1 MSVKRVVIIG
11 GVALGPKAAC
21 RLKRLEPGS
30 DVTIIDQDEYI
41 SYGGCGIPYFI
52 SGDISDVQELMSTS
66 FHMQRTPQ
74 FFRDAKD
81 VRVRTRTR
89 ALSIDRAKKTVRVRD
104 LASGVEEDLPYDR
117 LVIGAGSVPNKPP
130 IPGIGLPGVIA
141 VSDLHSAVAVKGKIS
156 SGQVERAVI
165 IGAGPIGCEMAEALA
180 DLWGIDTHIVEMEGQ
195 VLPGILDHSFSEI
208 VRVHLEEKGVHLHLG
223 RRVIEIRQSG
233 GAPQSEDG
241 LEVILSE
248 GSIKAGLVIPAAGVR
263 PNSEL
268 ARSAGLLVAPSGA
281 IVINRRLQTSDPD
294 IYAGG
299 DCIEI
304 PHLITGKPVYF
315 PQGSLANR
323 QGRVIGT
330 NLAGGSARFD
340 GTVGSFAIKVFD
352 LAVASAGL
360 NHQSALK
367 NGFDAE
373 PVIVVQ
379 ADRAHFYPTH
389 DLIYFQLTVDRK
401 TRRVLGAQAVGS
413 NGDAVTGRIDAI
425 AAVLPF
431 KPTVEDIS
439 NLEMAYSPPFA
450 SALDIVNAAGNTAEN
465 ILDGLNRPMGPEEF
479 ERCFLLDE
487 SPDCVCLDVRA
498 PANAAPFVE
507 RYGERWLNIP
517 QETLNERIGE
527 VPRDRRLLL
536 VCNSGARSYEAMRQ
550 LERAGIDNTEN
561 VQGGVALLKK
571 SGAVDGRASGQDGP
585 PKKASG

>member
-104 LASGVEEDLPYDR
+104 LTSGVEEDLPYDR

>member
-81 VRVRTRTR
+81 VRVRTRTK